1 MEKNQMLKFKNRKG
15 ELIEANFIK
24 FYEYKGE
31 TYIQVKANGKTRLIT
46 NKQIVNET
54 N

>member
-1 MEKNQMLKFKNRKG
+1 MEKNQQLNFKNRKD
-15 ELIEANFIK
+15 ETIEANFIK
-24 FYEYKGE
+24 FYEYKNQ

-46 NKQIVNET
+46 KKQIVNET